1 MKIGWC
7 GFDVERRGQFGQ
19 VLRVRNVGDAELAE
33 LARRIRLHVLRMTNR
48 GGSSHVGAAFSMADI
63 VAVLYGAVMNV
74 NPWQPNDPARDRFLL
89 SKGHA
94 GAAVY
99 AALAESGFLAKEK

>member
-1 MKIGWC
+1 MQIFPCEKNAQSG
-7 GFDVERRGQFGQ
+7 
-19 VLRVRNVGDAELAE
+19 GDLSNGASDLAD

-63 VAVLYGAVMNV
+63 VAVLYGAILNLDPK
-74 NPWQPNDPARDRFLL
+74 NPASPTRDRFLL

-94 GAAVY
+94 GSAIY
-99 AALAESGFLAKEK
+99 AALAESGFFPTE